1 MKNPENHPD
10 NYKQNKLW
18 KIKLSDSFHKWKCER
33 IKLSNQMNE
42 KKILYL
48 ITDIKKVVYITINAA
63 QMVVSAHYLIFDKEE
78 KDSLQFYN

>member
-1 MKNPENHPD
+1 
-10 NYKQNKLW
+10 
-18 KIKLSDSFHKWKCER
+18 
-33 IKLSNQMNE
+33 MNE

>member
-1 MKNPENHPD
+1 
-10 NYKQNKLW
+10 
-18 KIKLSDSFHKWKCER
+18 
-33 IKLSNQMNE
+33 MNE

-48 ITDIKKVVYITINAA
+48 ITDIKKVVYLTKNAA